1 MAMIELDTSPSERTL
16 RHFGWLLLAFFGLV
30 GGLVWWRFEAPMV
43 SYGLW
48 GGGALVSALY
58 FALPSLRRPLYLGW
72 LYAAFPLG
80 WLISHVVMAIVYY
93 GVVTPTGL
101 VSRAFGR
108 DVLQQTIDR
117 DASSYWV
124 ERQDAV
130 EPERYFEQF

>member
-1 MAMIELDTSPSERTL
+1 MAMIEIDTSPSESTL
-16 RHFGWLLLAFFGLV
+16 RQFGWMLLVFFGLI

-48 GGGALVSALY
+48 SGGALVSASY
-58 FALPSLRRPLYLGW
+58 FAVPGLRRPLYLGW

-80 WLISHVVMAIVYY
+80 WLISHGVMAIVYY
-93 GVVTPTGL
+93 GVVTPIGL
-101 VSRAFGR
+101 VSRALGR
-108 DVLQQTIDR
+108 DVLQQRLDP

-124 ERQDAV
+124 ERSDTA